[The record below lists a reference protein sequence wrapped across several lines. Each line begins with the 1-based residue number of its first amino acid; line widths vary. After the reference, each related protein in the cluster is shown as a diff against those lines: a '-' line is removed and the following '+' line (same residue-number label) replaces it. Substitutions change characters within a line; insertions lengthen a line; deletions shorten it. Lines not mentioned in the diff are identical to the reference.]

1 MEAVNV
7 KQLQFEMTVVEQSVT
22 VVRSREFMAVY
33 EDYCEEVKSYGGG
46 LPKVSISQGTITCW

>member
-22 VVRSREFMAVY
+22 VVRSRGFMAVY
-33 EDYCEEVKSYGGG
+33 EDYCEEV
-46 LPKVSISQGTITCW
+46 ISLRVEGCQRYLYHKGP